1 MFKFIT
7 RRLAIGLFTLFII
20 ITLTYFL
27 IHLAPGDPVSA
38 KVRQMPDS
46 ARVNIERKYG
56 FDKPLHERYITY
68 LLQLSRFDLGDSFIY
83 VGRSVN
89 QTIAENA
96 PVTAKIVGLS
106 LLLQLMIGLSLGTL
120 AGILRERAFD
130 HIVRVGVV
138 LFICIPS
145 FVFAALL
152 QYYIAFKFKLT
163 PIFGWGEPIHYV
175 LPVLAMTIGGLA
187 GYTKF
192 MRNSTIGVINEDY
205 IVTAKAKGC
214 SRWQLISKHVLRN
227 ASIPI
232 ITMLGGSLA
241 GLFGGTFILESFFG
255 IPGLGSYYVKAVQD
269 SDYSMIMGQTIFFAA
284 VYILALILVDILY
297 GIADPRIRIGKSKA

>member
-1 MFKFIT
+1 MLKFIF
-7 RRLAIGLFTLFII
+7 RRLTIGMFTLLII

-27 IHLAPGDPVSA
+27 INLAPGDPVSA

-46 ARVNIERKYG
+46 ARANIEKKYG
-56 FDKPLHERYITY
+56 LDKPLFERYLIY
-68 LLQLSRFDLGDSFIY
+68 MRQLSQFDLGDSIIY

-89 QTIAENA
+89 DTIATNA
-96 PVTAKIVGLS
+96 PVTARIVGLS
-106 LLLQLMIGLSLGTL
+106 LVLQLIIGLTLGTL
-120 AGILRERAFD
+120 AGIMREKVFD
-130 HIVRVGVV
+130 HVVRVAVV

-152 QYYIAFKFKLT
+152 QYFIAFRLKLT

-175 LPVLAMTIGGLA
+175 LPIIAMTIGGLA

-192 MRNSTIGVINEDY
+192 MRNSTIGVIHEDY

-214 SRWQLISKHVLRN
+214 SRWQMIRRHVLRN

-297 GIADPRIRIGKSKA
+297 GLADPRIRIGKSKA

>member
-1 MFKFIT
+1 MIKFIG
-7 RRLAIGLFTLFII
+7 RRLAIGTFTLFVI
-20 ITLTYFL
+20 ITLTFFL
-27 IHLAPGDPVSA
+27 INLAPGDPVAA

-46 ARVNIERKYG
+46 ARANIEKKYG
-56 FDKPLHERYITY
+56 LDKSMTERYFMY
-68 LLQLSRFDLGDSFIY
+68 LGSLAKFDFGDSIIY

-89 QTIAENA
+89 DTIATNA
-96 PVTAKIVGLS
+96 PVTGKIVGAS
-106 LLLQLMIGLSLGTL
+106 LVLQLLIGLFLGTV
-120 AGILRERAFD
+120 AGIMRER
-130 HIVRVGVV
+130 IVDQVIRVGVV
-138 LFICIPS
+138 VAICIPS

-152 QYYIAFKFKLT
+152 QYFIAFKFKWT
-163 PIFGWGEPIHYV
+163 PIFGWGDPIHYV
-175 LPVLAMTIGGLA
+175 LPVLAMTVGGLA

-214 SRWQLISKHVLRN
+214 SKWRLIQKHVLRN

-269 SDYSMIMGQTIFFAA
+269 SDYSMILGQTIFFAA
-284 VYILALILVDILY
+284 LYIVVLILVDIMY
-297 GIADPRIRIGKSKA
+297 GIADPRIRVAKGKI

>member
-1 MFKFIT
+1 MLKFIL
-7 RRLAIGLFTLFII
+7 RRLAIGTFTLLII

-27 IHLAPGDPVSA
+27 INLAPGDPVSA

-46 ARVNIERKYG
+46 ARANIEKKYG
-56 FDKPLHERYITY
+56 LDKPLHERYLIY
-68 LLQLSRFDLGDSFIY
+68 LGQLARLDFGDSFIY

-89 QTIAENA
+89 DTIATNA
-96 PVTAKIVGLS
+96 PVTARIVGLS
-106 LLLQLMIGLSLGTL
+106 LLLQLIIGLTLGTL
-120 AGILRERAFD
+120 AGILREKVFD
-130 HIVRVGVV
+130 HIIRVGVV

-152 QYYIAFKFKLT
+152 QYFIAFKLQLT

-175 LPVLAMTIGGLA
+175 LPVIAMTIGGLA

-192 MRNSTIGVINEDY
+192 MRNSTIGVIHEDY

-214 SRWQLISKHVLRN
+214 SRWQMIRRHVLRN

-284 VYILALILVDILY
+284 VYIIALILVDILY
-297 GIADPRIRIGKSKA
+297 GVADPRIRIGKSKA